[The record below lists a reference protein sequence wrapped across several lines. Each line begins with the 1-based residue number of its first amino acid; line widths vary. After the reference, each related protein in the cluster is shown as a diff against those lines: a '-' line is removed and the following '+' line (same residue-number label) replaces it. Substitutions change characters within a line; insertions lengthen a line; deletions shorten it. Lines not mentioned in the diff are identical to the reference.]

1 MSKQEANAPQPAIA
15 VRGLQKRYPD
25 FTLGPLDLTVP
36 RGSIVGL
43 VGENGAG
50 KTTTLKAILG
60 AVRADAGSIRLL
72 GSDSADKAVRAKIG
86 VVFEDA
92 FFYETCTPAE
102 VGRSLGR
109 IQPGW
114 DGDEYARLLRGFEL
128 PEKKLIKDMS
138 RGMRMK
144 FRLAAALAH
153 RPELLILDEATSG
166 LDPVV
171 RGELLDLLQ
180 TYVLDENHSVLLS
193 SHITG
198 DLEKIADEIA
208 YIHKGTLLFQQN
220 KDQLLESY
228 GILRCGAAGM
238 EALPPEL
245 LVYRRSGAF
254 GCEALVREAGKVRR
268 LLPDAVVDRASI
280 DEIMQFYTARD
291 KTGGTHQ

>member
-1 MSKQEANAPQPAIA
+1 MSKQQANAPQPAIEA
-15 VRGLQKRYPD
+15 RGLQKRYPD
-25 FTLGPLDLTVP
+25 FTLGPIDLTVS

-60 AVRADAGSIRLL
+60 ALHPDAGSIRLL
-72 GSDSADKAVRAKIG
+72 GGGSTDRAVKARIG

-102 VGRSLGR
+102 VGRALSH

-114 DGDEYARLLRGFEL
+114 DGAEYARLLRGFEL

-180 TYVLDENHSVLLS
+180 TYVLNENHSVLLS

-208 YIHKGTLLFQQN
+208 YIHKGVLLFQQN
-220 KDQLLESY
+220 KDELLESY
-228 GILRCGAAGM
+228 GILRCGAAGLD
-238 EALPPEL
+238 ALPPEL
-245 LVYRRSGAF
+245 LICRRSGAF
-254 GCEALVREAGKVRR
+254 GSEALVQKPEQVRR

-291 KTGGTHQ
+291 KTGGINQ

>member
-1 MSKQEANAPQPAIA
+1 MTDRAAYAIE
-15 VRGLQKRYPD
+15 VRGLTKRYKD

-36 RGSIVGL
+36 GGSIVGL

-50 KTTTLKAILG
+50 KTTTLKSILNAI
-60 AVRADAGSIRLL
+60 RPDSGSIRVL
-72 GSDSADKAVRAKIG
+72 GGSSADKAVRAKLG

-102 VGRSLGR
+102 VGRALAHL
-109 IQPGW
+109 QPGW
-114 DGDEYARLLRGFEL
+114 DGGEYARLLREFEL

-153 RPELLILDEATSG
+153 GPELLILDEATSG

-171 RGELLDLLQ
+171 RSEVLELLQ
-180 TYVLDENHSVLLS
+180 THVLSENHSVLLS
-193 SHITG
+193 SHITT

-208 YIHKGTLLFQQN
+208 YIHKGKLLFQMN
-220 KDQLLESY
+220 KDALLESY
-228 GILRCGAAGM
+228 GILRCGAAEM
-238 EALPPEL
+238 DALPAGL
-245 LVYRRSGAF
+245 LVHRHAGAF

-268 LLPDAVVDRASI
+268 LLPDAIVDRASI
-280 DEIMQFYTARD
+280 DEIMQFYTAKD
-291 KTGGTHQ
+291 KTGGAAQ